1 MPNKVVATF
10 ASTHLALRAE
20 KVSKAA
26 GLAFRMVPV
35 PRSLSTDCHMGLQVA
50 AKDGKILAELLQSK
64 GIEAVLH
71 EHSPRLRD

>member
-20 KVSKAA
+20 KAAKAA
-26 GLAFRMVPV
+26 GLTFRMVPV

-50 AKDGKILAELLQSK
+50 AKDREILSELLQTK

-71 EHSPRLRD
+71 EHSPRVRD